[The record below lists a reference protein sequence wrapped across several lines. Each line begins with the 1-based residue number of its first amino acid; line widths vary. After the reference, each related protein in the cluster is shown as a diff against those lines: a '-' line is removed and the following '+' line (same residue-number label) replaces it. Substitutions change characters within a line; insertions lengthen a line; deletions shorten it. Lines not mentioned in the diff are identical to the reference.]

1 MNEII
6 LTERV
11 MLIRLLLS
19 FLAGC
24 CIGLERSG
32 KRQIAGL
39 RTHILICM
47 GACGMML
54 VSLWI
59 SQMKSS
65 ADPGRI
71 AAQVVS
77 GIGFL
82 GAGAIL
88 KIGANVKGLTTAA
101 SIWVI
106 AGIGLAF
113 GSGLYVP
120 AAAMTALSLLTL
132 SLVNRIEL
140 KIFPSRQNKFL
151 QIFFYGT
158 EPPMKEILRVLS
170 ETSISVVST
179 NVNIASSPTE
189 LSEVDFFA
197 NVPKKLDVEKL
208 LQEMKKIN
216 GIDKIGLKE
225 KLGAYK

>member
-1 MNEII
+1 MDLSA
-6 LTERV
+6 LTEET
-11 MLIRLLLS
+11 MLIRMVLS

-24 CIGLERSG
+24 CIGFERSG

-54 VSLWI
+54 VSLW
-59 SQMKSS
+59 MHELYAH
-65 ADPGRI
+65 ADPGRV

-113 GSGLYVP
+113 GCGLYVL
-120 AAAMTALSLLTL
+120 AGSMTVLSLLTL

-140 KIFPSRQNKFL
+140 KIFPLRQNKFL
-151 QIFFYGT
+151 QIYFRGQ
-158 EPPMKEILRVLS
+158 EIPMNDISKALYEH
-170 ETSISVVST
+170 SISVIST
-179 NVNIASSPTE
+179 NVNISKSENE
-189 LSEVDFFA
+189 LSEIVFFI
-197 NVPKKLDVEKL
+197 NTPKRMDVKKLTADIKS
-208 LQEMKKIN
+208 
-216 GIDKIGLKE
+216 IDQVDTIVLKE
-225 KLGAYK
+225 KAKIF